1 MFFYRLLVRDTGDY
15 EICFDNKFSTMTH
28 KLVFFEVYSDQNDVT
43 FVNSEEQAKKDA
55 EARKD
60 EVADQIIDVTAERMQ
75 VRVSEYDLFT
85 MWSTRT
91 TI

>member
-1 MFFYRLLVRDTGDY
+1 
-15 EICFDNKFSTMTH
+15 MTH

-60 EVADQIIDVTAERMQ
+60 EVADQIMEVTSERMQ
-75 VRVSEYDLFT
+75 VCGR
-85 MWSTRT
+85 
-91 TI
+91 